1 MTKEEKDKKYSKQMD
16 LLAKKIEPYWDNK
29 TRNIKNN
36 APDDIKQAYKE
47 LRKIWD
53 KMTTM

>member
-1 MTKEEKDKKYSKQMD
+1 MTKEEKDKKKSKQMD

-53 KMTTM
+53 EMTTM